1 MLRGM
6 TGGFDYRK
14 RRGDNQEFAKSLW
27 SSYSG
32 WSLHSDYEILVF
44 DGLVMI
50 DDMSAV
56 DADISFTLLVGT
68 KRLRDWARCHWK
80 NGHSDWQ
87 QEGHRHGIWLD
98 QGSYWWGTFSATTG
112 TCGFFLAGFVCCDG
126 WYSWPLQGIDCADVL
141 TKSEWHILLFFLLV
155 LGRMGHVSCVF
166 WTNAVC

>member
-56 DADISFTLLVGT
+56 DADISSTLLVGT
-68 KRLRDWARCHWK
+68 KRLRD
-80 NGHSDWQ
+80 
-87 QEGHRHGIWLD
+87 
-98 QGSYWWGTFSATTG
+98 
-112 TCGFFLAGFVCCDG
+112 
-126 WYSWPLQGIDCADVL
+126 
-141 TKSEWHILLFFLLV
+141 
-155 LGRMGHVSCVF
+155 
-166 WTNAVC
+166 

>member
-14 RRGDNQEFAKSLW
+14 RRGDNQEFAKSFW

-68 KRLRDWARCHWK
+68 KRLRD
-80 NGHSDWQ
+80 
-87 QEGHRHGIWLD
+87 
-98 QGSYWWGTFSATTG
+98 
-112 TCGFFLAGFVCCDG
+112 
-126 WYSWPLQGIDCADVL
+126 
-141 TKSEWHILLFFLLV
+141 
-155 LGRMGHVSCVF
+155 
-166 WTNAVC
+166 